1 VIIFGLAVICKEL
14 YFRLVMFECVYKRVW
29 VNRRMGV
36 GIRGRG
42 GKRRGGWWVRW
53 VRELAGALGGEE
65 SRERATKAE
74 EESAG
79 RSEVES

>member
-1 VIIFGLAVICKEL
+1 
-14 YFRLVMFECVYKRVW
+14 
-29 VNRRMGV
+29 MGV

-79 RSEVES
+79 RSGVES